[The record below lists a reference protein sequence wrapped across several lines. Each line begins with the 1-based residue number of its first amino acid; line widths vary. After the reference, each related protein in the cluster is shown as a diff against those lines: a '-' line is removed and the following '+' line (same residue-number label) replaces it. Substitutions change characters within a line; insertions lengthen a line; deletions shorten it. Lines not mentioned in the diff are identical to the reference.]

1 MSSYFF
7 VKSIVAGS
15 KADDVKNIVVRA
27 DDADAAVREV
37 SSRANVIG
45 VVSVRDAKSQRDC
58 RCQSHTQH
66 NATPTQ
72 VDYTPPPKNI

>member
-15 KADDVKNIVVRA
+15 KAWDVKNIVVRA
-27 DDADAAVREV
+27 DDADAAVRVV
-37 SSRANVIG
+37 SSRTNVIR
-45 VVSVRDAKSQRDC
+45 VVSVRDASPQRDC
-58 RCQSHTQH
+58 RCKSHTQH
-66 NATPTQ
+66 DATSPQ